1 MPMTSRRD
9 PAVLVAGLV
18 TSILWVGTAVLS
30 DWVHA
35 NFTYRVHSALVRT
48 FLPHPNGTV
57 PGGSAITGQT
67 ILAALLAGLVVMVMA
82 YLATRRLPRRTG
94 TWGVF
99 LGTWLGVV
107 VGGTAGSVADTVADI
122 SFPAPLNPA
131 FHLLSA
137 SFDGSWWGL
146 LNGWLVGIALVGA
159 LALTNRSAEE
169 ALPATRRARKRLRA
183 RAWPTVLAAGLTAGL
198 VWVVLGAGSSW
209 LVWHRSARGPIDL
222 VAEVATGAMI
232 FRFAP
237 QGRPVQGME
246 VALALVVGLLV
257 AGGTWLAT
265 RRLPPSAGR
274 WTLVLAVWFAAVA
287 AATVPAATRSF
298 TTYTAF
304 GLHSAT
310 MNMVLPVVQASLFW
324 PLVTG
329 WVTGL
334 VAVLVYTRTGGAA
347 PADVSPEGSP
357 GPDDRP
363 EPGVEEGP
371 RSALHTDADE
381 RSLVP

>member
-1 MPMTSRRD
+1 M
-9 PAVLVAGLV
+9 LVAGLV

-35 NFTYRVHSALVRT
+35 NLTYRFHSALVRT

-57 PGGSAITGQT
+57 PGGSTVTGQT
-67 ILAALLAGLVVMVMA
+67 ILAALLAGLVAMVVA

-94 TWGVF
+94 TWAVF
-99 LGTWLGVV
+99 LGTWFGVV
-107 VGGTAGSVADTVADI
+107 VGGTAGSVTDTVADI
-122 SFPAPLNPA
+122 SFPSPMNPA

-137 SFDGSWWGL
+137 SFDGGWWGL
-146 LNGWLVGIALVGA
+146 VNGWLVGVALVGA
-159 LALTNRSAEE
+159 LALTNRSSE
-169 ALPATRRARKRLRA
+169 ALPATRRARKPLRA
-183 RAWPTVLAAGLTAGL
+183 RAWPTVLAAGLTASL
-198 VWVVLGAGSSW
+198 VWVVLGAVSSW

-222 VAEVATGAMI
+222 VTEVATGAMT
-232 FRFAP
+232 FRLAP
-237 QGRPVQGME
+237 QAQPVQGTE
-246 VALALVVGLLV
+246 VALALVVGLVV

-265 RRLPPSAGR
+265 RRLPPRAGR
-274 WTLVLAVWFAAVA
+274 WTLVLAVWFAAAV

-310 MNMVLPVVQASLFW
+310 MNMVLPVVQSSLFW

-329 WVTGL
+329 WVAGL
-334 VAVLVYTRTGGAA
+334 AAVAVYARTGGAT

-357 GPDDRP
+357 DPGDRP
-363 EPGVEEGP
+363 EPDAEDAP
-371 RSALHTDADE
+371 RSAVHTDAEE

>member
-18 TSILWVGTAVLS
+18 VSILWVGTAVLS

-67 ILAALLAGLVVMVMA
+67 ILAALLAGLVVMVVA

-99 LGTWLGVV
+99 LGTWFGVV
-107 VGGTAGSVADTVADI
+107 AGGTAGSVADTVADI

-131 FHLLSA
+131 FHLLAA
-137 SFDGSWWGL
+137 SFEGGWWGL
-146 LNGWLVGIALVGA
+146 VNGWLVGASLVGA
-159 LALTNRSAEE
+159 LALTSRSSAE
-169 ALPATRRARKRLRA
+169 ALPATRRAREPLRA
-183 RAWPTVLAAGLTAGL
+183 RAWPAVLAAGLTASL
-198 VWVVLGAGSSW
+198 VWVAVGAGSSW

-222 VAEVATGAMI
+222 VTEAATGAMVL
-232 FRFAP
+232 RFAP
-237 QGRPVQGME
+237 QGQPVQGME
-246 VALALVVGLLV
+246 VALALVVALV
-257 AGGTWLAT
+257 VASGTWLAT
-265 RRLPPSAGR
+265 RRLPPHAGR
-274 WTLVLAVWFAAVA
+274 WTLVLAVWFATVA
-287 AATVPAATRSF
+287 AAVVPAATRSF

-310 MNMVLPVVQASLFW
+310 MNMVLPTVQASLFW

-329 WVTGL
+329 WVAGL
-334 VAVLVYTRTGGAA
+334 VAVLVYARTAGATV
-347 PADVSPEGSP
+347 ADVSPEGSP
-357 GPDDRP
+357 GPGEVP
-363 EPGVEEGP
+363 EPVVEDTP

>member
-1 MPMTSRRD
+1 M
-9 PAVLVAGLV
+9 LVAGLV

-67 ILAALLAGLVVMVMA
+67 ILAALLAGLVVMVAA

-99 LGTWLGVV
+99 LATWFGVV
-107 VGGTAGSVADTVADI
+107 AGGTAGSVADTVADI
-122 SFPAPLNPA
+122 SFPSPMNPA

-137 SFDGSWWGL
+137 SFGGGWWGL
-146 LNGWLVGIALVGA
+146 VNGWLVGITLVGA
-159 LALTNRSAEE
+159 LALTNRSSAE
-169 ALPATRRARKRLRA
+169 ALPATRRARKPLRA
-183 RAWPTVLAAGLTAGL
+183 RAWPTVLAAGLTASL
-198 VWVVLGAGSSW
+198 VWVALGAASSW

-237 QGRPVQGME
+237 QAQPVQAME
-246 VALALVVGLLV
+246 VALALVVGLVV

-274 WTLVLAVWFAAVA
+274 WTLVLAVWCAAVV

-329 WVTGL
+329 WVAGL
-334 VAVLVYTRTGGAA
+334 VAVLLYARTGGTT

-357 GPDDRP
+357 DPGDRP
-363 EPGVEEGP
+363 EPDVKNAP
-371 RSALHTDADE
+371 RSALHTDAEE

>member
-1 MPMTSRRD
+1 M
-9 PAVLVAGLV
+9 LVAGLV

-48 FLPHPNGTV
+48 FLPHPNGTF

-67 ILAALLAGLVVMVMA
+67 ILAALLAGLVVLVVA

-99 LGTWLGVV
+99 LATWFGVV
-107 VGGTAGSVADTVADI
+107 AGGTAGSVADTVADI
-122 SFPAPLNPA
+122 AFPAPMNPA
-131 FHLLSA
+131 FHLLAA
-137 SFDGSWWGL
+137 SFAGGWWGL
-146 LNGWLVGIALVGA
+146 VNGWLVGAALVGA
-159 LALTNRSAEE
+159 LALTNRSATAE
-169 ALPATRRARKRLRA
+169 LPATRRSRKPLRA
-183 RAWPTVLAAGLTAGL
+183 RAWPAVLAAGLTASL
-198 VWVVLGAGSSW
+198 VWVAVGAGSSW

-222 VAEVATGAMI
+222 VAEAATGAMI

-237 QGRPVQGME
+237 QGQPVQGLE
-246 VALALVVGLLV
+246 VALALVVALVV

-265 RRLPPSAGR
+265 RRLPPRAGR
-274 WTLVLAVWFAAVA
+274 WTLVLAVWFATVA
-287 AATVPAATRSF
+287 AAVGPAAARSF
-298 TTYTAF
+298 TAYAGF

-310 MNMVLPVVQASLFW
+310 MNMVLPTMQASIFW

-329 WVTGL
+329 WVAGL
-334 VAVLVYTRTGGAA
+334 VAVLVYARTGGATPAA
-347 PADVSPEGSP
+347 PSPEGSP
-357 GPDDRP
+357 GPGDLP
-363 EPGVEEGP
+363 EPDVEDAP
-371 RSALHTDADE
+371 RSALHTDTDE

>member
-1 MPMTSRRD
+1 M
-9 PAVLVAGLV
+9 LVAGLV

-67 ILAALLAGLVVMVMA
+67 ILAALLAGLVVMVVA

-107 VGGTAGSVADTVADI
+107 AGGTAGSVADTVADI

-137 SFDGSWWGL
+137 SFDGGWWGL
-146 LNGWLVGIALVGA
+146 VNGWLVGIALVGA

-169 ALPATRRARKRLRA
+169 ALPATRRARKPLRA
-183 RAWPTVLAAGLTAGL
+183 RAWPTVLTAGLTAAL

-329 WVTGL
+329 WVAGL
-334 VAVLVYTRTGGAA
+334 VAVLVYARTGGAA
-347 PADVSPEGSP
+347 PTDVSPEDSP
-357 GPDDRP
+357 DPGDRP
-363 EPGVEEGP
+363 EPDVEEGS
-371 RSALHTDADE
+371 RSALHTDAEE

>member
-1 MPMTSRRD
+1 M
-9 PAVLVAGLV
+9 LVAGLV

-67 ILAALLAGLVVMVMA
+67 ILAALLAGLVVTVVA

-94 TWGVF
+94 TWGVL
-99 LGTWLGVV
+99 LGTWFGVV
-107 VGGTAGSVADTVADI
+107 AGGTAGSVADTVADI
-122 SFPAPLNPA
+122 SFPAPMNPT
-131 FHLLSA
+131 FHLLAA
-137 SFDGSWWGL
+137 SFDGGWWGL
-146 LNGWLVGIALVGA
+146 VNGWLVGVALVGS
-159 LALTNRSAEE
+159 LALTSRSSAE
-169 ALPATRRARKRLRA
+169 ALPATRRARKPLRA
-183 RAWPTVLAAGLTAGL
+183 RAWPTVIVAGLTASAL
-198 VWVVLGAGSSW
+198 WVAVGAGSSW

-222 VAEVATGAMI
+222 VAEAATGAMI

-237 QGRPVQGME
+237 QAQPLQGTE
-246 VALALVVGLLV
+246 AVLALVVGLVV

-274 WTLVLAVWFAAVA
+274 WTLVLAVWFTAVA
-287 AATVPAATRSF
+287 AAVVPAATRSF

-310 MNMVLPVVQASLFW
+310 MNMVLPTVQASLFW

-334 VAVLVYTRTGGAA
+334 VAVLVYARTGGAT
-347 PADVSPEGSP
+347 PADASPEDSP
-357 GPDDRP
+357 GPGDLP
-363 EPGVEEGP
+363 EPDVEDAP
-371 RSALHTDADE
+371 RSALHTDTDE

>member
-1 MPMTSRRD
+1 M
-9 PAVLVAGLV
+9 LVAGLV

-48 FLPHPNGTV
+48 FLPHPNGTF

-67 ILAALLAGLVVMVMA
+67 ILAALLAGLVVLVVA

-99 LGTWLGVV
+99 LATWFGVV
-107 VGGTAGSVADTVADI
+107 AGGTAGSVADTVADI
-122 SFPAPLNPA
+122 AFPAPMNPA
-131 FHLLSA
+131 FHLLAA
-137 SFDGSWWGL
+137 SFAGGWWGL
-146 LNGWLVGIALVGA
+146 VNGWLVGAALVGA
-159 LALTNRSAEE
+159 LALTNRSATAE
-169 ALPATRRARKRLRA
+169 LPATRRSRKPLRA
-183 RAWPTVLAAGLTAGL
+183 RAWPAVLAAGLTASL
-198 VWVVLGAGSSW
+198 VWVAVGAGSSW

-222 VAEVATGAMI
+222 VAEAATGAMI

-237 QGRPVQGME
+237 QGQPVQGLE
-246 VALALVVGLLV
+246 VALALVVALVV

-265 RRLPPSAGR
+265 RRLPPRAGR
-274 WTLVLAVWFAAVA
+274 WTLVLAVWFATVA
-287 AATVPAATRSF
+287 AAVGPAAARSF
-298 TTYTAF
+298 TAYAGF

-310 MNMVLPVVQASLFW
+310 MNMVLPTMQASLFW

-329 WVTGL
+329 WVAGL
-334 VAVLVYTRTGGAA
+334 VAVLVYARTGGAT
-347 PADVSPEGSP
+347 PADPSPEGSP
-357 GPDDRP
+357 GPGDLP
-363 EPGVEEGP
+363 EPDVEDAP
-371 RSALHTDADE
+371 RSALHTDTDE

>member
-67 ILAALLAGLVVMVMA
+67 ILAALLAGLVVMVVA

-107 VGGTAGSVADTVADI
+107 AGGTAGSVADTVADI

-137 SFDGSWWGL
+137 SFDGGWWGL
-146 LNGWLVGIALVGA
+146 VNGWLVGIALVGA

-169 ALPATRRARKRLRA
+169 ALPATRRARKPLRA
-183 RAWPTVLAAGLTAGL
+183 RAWPTVLTAGLTAAL

-329 WVTGL
+329 WVAGL
-334 VAVLVYTRTGGAA
+334 VAVLVYARTGGAA
-347 PADVSPEGSP
+347 PTDVSPEDSP
-357 GPDDRP
+357 DPGDRP
-363 EPGVEEGP
+363 EPDVEEGS
-371 RSALHTDADE
+371 RSALHTDAEE

>member
-1 MPMTSRRD
+1 MPTTSRRD

-57 PGGSAITGQT
+57 PGGSAVTGQT
-67 ILAALLAGLVVMVMA
+67 ILAALLAGLVVMVVA

-94 TWGVF
+94 TWAVF
-99 LGTWLGVV
+99 LATWFGVV
-107 VGGTAGSVADTVADI
+107 AGGTAGSVADTVADI
-122 SFPAPLNPA
+122 SFPSPMNPA
-131 FHLLSA
+131 FHLLAA
-137 SFDGSWWGL
+137 SFDGGWWGL
-146 LNGWLVGIALVGA
+146 VNGWLVGIALVGA
-159 LALTNRSAEE
+159 LALTSRSAAE
-169 ALPATRRARKRLRA
+169 ALPATRRARKPLRA
-183 RAWPTVLAAGLTAGL
+183 RTWPTVLTAGL
-198 VWVVLGAGSSW
+198 AASLVWVALGAGSSW
-209 LVWHRSARGPIDL
+209 LVWHRSARGPVDL
-222 VAEVATGAMI
+222 VAEAATGAMI

-237 QGRPVQGME
+237 QGQPVQGME
-246 VALALVVGLLV
+246 VSLALVVGLLV

-274 WTLVLAVWFAAVA
+274 WSLVLAVWFAAVA

-310 MNMVLPVVQASLFW
+310 MNMVLPTVQASLFW

-329 WVTGL
+329 WVAGL
-334 VAVLVYTRTGGAA
+334 VAVLVYARTGGAS
-347 PADVSPEGSP
+347 PADVSPESSP
-357 GPDDRP
+357 DAGDRP
-363 EPGVEEGP
+363 EPNVDDVP
-371 RSALHTDADE
+371 RSAVHTDAEE